1 MGKAACNFVPQLSSC
16 SLCWLLLISV
26 RSWSHLIAYVFTF
39 SLLSYFDKDALIR
52 ENAFLHVAVDMYM
65 KLTCLFVAGE
75 TSAVSTPANRSQ
87 ELQSQGD
94 PVGLIR
100 KARLFLLQSIPQ
112 CPKKSFSNMEE
123 LLATSGDWDPEVS
136 TALLSRQQAVSDTD
150 LYQEPHLF

>member
-87 ELQSQGD
+87 ELQSQAGAGA
-94 PVGLIR
+94 GLGT
-100 KARLFLLQSIPQ
+100 
-112 CPKKSFSNMEE
+112 FSSQMAHPTN
-123 LLATSGDWDPEVS
+123 VS
-136 TALLSRQQAVSDTD
+136 SKLSRA
-150 LYQEPHLF
+150 